1 MSVSLRERVKE
12 KYRGSINAVKS
23 LLRIFQ
29 ALNSSKAKWMVSIL
43 LKDYSPVHV
52 LKTLAMQ
59 QFYFLLPNLLR
70 FQSSLKAAVK
80 LLSEPTSTALKKE
93 AEIRHVRIT
102 LITLYIIYRYNLI
115 LSHLPI
121 CPLTLI

>member
-1 MSVSLRERVKE
+1 
-12 KYRGSINAVKS
+12 
-23 LLRIFQ
+23 
-29 ALNSSKAKWMVSIL
+29 MVSML

-52 LKTLAMQ
+52 LETLAMQ

-80 LLSEPTSTALKKE
+80 LLSEPTSTAPKKE
-93 AEIRHVRIT
+93 AEMRHMRIT

-115 LSHLPI
+115 LGHLPI